1 MWTCGDEEFVL
12 NKAVDD
18 LIGYQEEPVDGQL
31 MKFLVGWLIVYWHHS
46 ENYQWL
52 RLSLGNSLEADTPS
66 ITHENNADLYK
77 TAR

>member
-1 MWTCGDEEFVL
+1 MWTCGDEEFVS

-46 ENYQWL
+46 EN
-52 RLSLGNSLEADTPS
+52 
-66 ITHENNADLYK
+66 HK
-77 TAR
+77 TINGFA